1 MKRSLAPLFLALLP
15 LVSLLLPACGGGGD
29 PKALTEAG
37 YEALGTSDNARAL
50 EDFDQ
55 ALAAIGGDTAHP
67 QFLRAKLG
75 AIEAKI
81 KIDPVS
87 AKREFLDLAAS
98 SPSKITDKD
107 FSYFG
112 QKFAGASEF
121 LAAIDLLDAGM
132 KMHSES
138 PELKKLQENIKAA
151 AEKAG
156 DKAALDKLAG
166 LGYI

>member
-1 MKRSLAPLFLALLP
+1 MKRSLAPLLLALAP
-15 LVSLLLPACGGGGD
+15 LALPACGGGGD

-37 YEALGTSDNARAL
+37 YEALGASDNARAL
-50 EDFDQ
+50 EDFNQ

-81 KIDPVS
+81 KVDPVA

-98 SPSKITDKD
+98 APSKITDKD

-112 QKFAGASEF
+112 SKFAGASEF

-132 KMHSES
+132 KAHSES
-138 PELKKLQENIKAA
+138 PELKKLQENIKNA

-156 DKAALDKLAG
+156 DQEALKAMAG